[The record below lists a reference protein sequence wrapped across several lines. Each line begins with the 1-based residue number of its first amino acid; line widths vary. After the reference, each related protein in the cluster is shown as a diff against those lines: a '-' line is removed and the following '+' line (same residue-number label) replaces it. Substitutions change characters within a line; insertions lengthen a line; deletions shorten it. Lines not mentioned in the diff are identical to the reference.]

1 LKNLR
6 RELEEKN
13 RQIHTNEI
21 VMQLEEEK
29 KRAEEDK
36 KKAIN
41 ALEEASMQYLQE
53 RDEKKKLEVKNK
65 INKIS

>member
-1 LKNLR
+1 LR
-6 RELEEKN
+6 KELDEKN
-13 RQIHTNEI
+13 KQIHSNEL
-21 VMQLEEEK
+21 VMQLEEER

-65 INKIS
+65 

>member
-1 LKNLR
+1 LR
-6 RELEEKN
+6 KELDEKN
-13 RQIHTNEI
+13 RQIHSNEL
-21 VMQLEEEK
+21 VMQLEEER

-65 INKIS
+65 

>member
-1 LKNLR
+1 
-6 RELEEKN
+6 
-13 RQIHTNEI
+13 
-21 VMQLEEEK
+21 MQLEEEK

>member
-1 LKNLR
+1 MKLTEAYLQV
-6 RELEEKN
+6 L
-13 RQIHTNEI
+13 
-21 VMQLEEEK
+21 
-29 KRAEEDK
+29 AEEDK

>member
-1 LKNLR
+1 MRK
-6 RELEEKN
+6 ELDEKN
-13 RQIHTNEI
+13 RQIHSNEL
-21 VMQLEEEK
+21 VMQLEEER

-65 INKIS
+65 